1 MSANKLEAG
10 KSENLTNRGRGR
22 PAGSVNKATKTFRD
36 TVNALLESNSENVA
50 TWLQQVAD
58 GIPEVMDA
66 NGKVATK
73 GIPAAPEK
81 ALDLLA
87 KLAEYAAPK
96 LARTEHVG
104 DGGGAL
110 IVEITRFGSDKTT

>member
-1 MSANKLEAG
+1 MSGNKVEAG

-58 GIPEVMDA
+58 GVG
-66 NGKVATK
+66 GKD
-73 GIPAAPEK
+73 PAPEK

-96 LARTEHVG
+96 LSRQIVSG
-104 DGGGAL
+104 DPDAPM
-110 IVEITRFGSDKTT
+110 KTVIEWQK